1 MELRPN
7 LWGIAM
13 WKRLADPNKEDKA
26 FLRSVKKGKIFADED
41 IEEEA
46 VEWIRSRGVNIKSAR
61 ELGHRGKPDSFLSL
75 KWNATRKS
83 GSPQDARTRNNDN
96 DVGTQCGYK

>member
-1 MELRPN
+1 
-7 LWGIAM
+7 M

-26 FLRSVKKGKIFADED
+26 FLRSVKEGKFYADED

-61 ELGHRGKPDSFLSL
+61 ELGHRASNRGRRRLPFNDS
-75 KWNATRKS
+75 REKS
-83 GSPQDARTRNNDN
+83 RSKSQLPPLEAAA
-96 DVGTQCGYK
+96 